1 VADSEKAIAFVVDN
15 WDSLGVEEHGGVLL
29 LPVTIKRR
37 NKTGGYDET
46 PVMLRNVTNDHR
58 FKCRATAREY
68 AARCKLDLDRDAEL
82 VDEIENYAILS
93 FAIRDRKPPHD
104 QHVPGPGEL
113 LARYDVQSLAEV
125 WGRYNAWVETLDPR
139 FGDLDEDKL
148 WNCITRIAAEKNP
161 GFLAAMPGYAQA
173 TCIVFMARAALSSPT
188 RPSWLQPPE
197 TFKAVS

>member
-82 VDEIENYAILS
+82 VDEIENYAINTCRALAS
-93 FAIRDRKPPHD
+93 CSHATTCNRWRKCGGAIT
-104 QHVPGPGEL
+104 PGSRRSIR
-113 LARYDVQSLAEV
+113 AS
-125 WGRYNAWVETLDPR
+125 
-139 FGDLDEDKL
+139 
-148 WNCITRIAAEKNP
+148 
-161 GFLAAMPGYAQA
+161 A
-173 TCIVFMARAALSSPT
+173 TSMKTSSGTASRGSRRRRTPVF
-188 RPSWLQPPE
+188 
-197 TFKAVS
+197 